1 MVSDLLYIF
10 LILIIVLFIWNLFKI
25 DSKQESNKETYDNN
39 IQNDLYKAQHLKQNV
54 LSFDKIPLPDLYD
67 LARVYH
73 YGVSDKYDSHGNFIP
88 GIKPEPE
95 LAIPIYEYLLIH
107 KFTKCLYDITQLY
120 HYGVPGSNVVNL
132 NNAIVYYKLLYNF
145 TDDKL
150 DVLDKL
156 EEIYKETYN
165 IQLKFYIN
173 QQKHLLS
180 QQLQQNTQPQNTQPQ
195 QNQPH
200 FPYQNNNPIQAIRA
214 QIIDQVPIIET
225 TLGIRNDLHNV
236 HDSVLTK
243 TVKNSIEKLKKD
255 TVMDI
260 DFPTTIQNIKNE
272 IEKYPNENVK
282 SQARLALDTI
292 QRNNDTLHSVG
303 MKETELLHLIYNR
316 INSPINVENQQVLKE
331 NLINELSECIEFNK
345 PVCTTGRFT
354 RILDTI
360 NGVDPEVS
368 IKPKWMIQKE
378 LIDKSGALYKA
389 KVETLDSQQ
398 KAAIE
403 SIQMTPEQETVY
415 NKIKSDIQT
424 EIKDKFTED
433 YVTPGILTQEAL
445 THEIDKF
452 IDDIM

>member
-1 MVSDLLYIF
+1 MLDLLYIF
-10 LILIIVLFIWNLFKI
+10 LILITILFIWNLIQNDQK
-25 DSKQESNKETYDNN
+25 ESYNNN
-39 IQNDLYKAQHLKQNV
+39 IQNKLNSAILAKQNV
-54 LSFDKIPLPDLYD
+54 SFDKIPLSDLYD

-73 YGVSDKYDSHGNFIP
+73 YGVSDKYDSNGKFIP

-120 HYGVPGSNVVNL
+120 HYGIPGSNVVDL
-132 NNAIVYYKLLYNF
+132 NKAALYYKLLYNF

-156 EEIYKETYN
+156 QEIYKETYN

-173 QQKHLLS
+173 QQKHTLS
-180 QQLQQNTQPQNTQPQ
+180 QQNTQLQLQLQ
-195 QNQPH
+195 QQHLPR
-200 FPYQNNNPIQAIRA
+200 QNNNPIQEIRV

-225 TLGIRNDLHNV
+225 TIGIRNDLHNV

-243 TVKNSIEKLKKD
+243 TVKNSIENLKKD

-260 DFPTTIQNIKNE
+260 DFATTIQNIKNE
-272 IEKYPNENVK
+272 IEEYPNENVK

-292 QRNNDTLHSVG
+292 QRNNDTLHSVD

-316 INSPINVENQQVLKE
+316 IHNPVNVENKKVLKE

-389 KVETLDSQQ
+389 KVDTLDPQQ
-398 KAAIE
+398 REAIE
-403 SIQMTPEQETVY
+403 SIQMTPDQEIVY
-415 NKIKSDIQT
+415 NKIKYEVQT

>member
-1 MVSDLLYIF
+1 MLDLLYIF
-10 LILIIVLFIWNLFKI
+10 LILIVILFIWNLIQINQK
-25 DSKQESNKETYDNN
+25 ESYNNN
-39 IQNDLYKAQHLKQNV
+39 IQNKLDTAILAKQNV
-54 LSFDKIPLPDLYD
+54 LPFDQISLKDLYD

-73 YGVSDKYDSHGNFIP
+73 YGVSDKYDSNGEFIH
-88 GIKPEPE
+88 GIKPEPG

-120 HYGVPGSNVVNL
+120 HYGIPGSNVVDL
-132 NNAIVYYKLLYNF
+132 NNAIVYYKLLYNI

-173 QQKHLLS
+173 QQKHIISQQNTQPQLQQNTQ
-180 QQLQQNTQPQNTQPQ
+180 QQLQQNTPQLS
-195 QNQPH
+195 
-200 FPYQNNNPIQAIRA
+200 YQNNHPIQEIRA
-214 QIIDQVPIIET
+214 QVVDQVPIIET
-225 TLGIRNDLHNV
+225 TIGIRNDLHNV

-243 TVKNSIEKLKKD
+243 TVKNSIDKLKEN

-260 DFPTTIQNIKNE
+260 DLQTTVQNIKNE
-272 IEKYPNENVK
+272 IEQYPNENVK
-282 SQARLALDTI
+282 MQARLALNTI
-292 QRNNDTLHSVG
+292 LDNNDTLHSVD

-316 INSPINVENQQVLKE
+316 IHHPVNVENKQVLKE

-378 LIDKSGALYKA
+378 LIDKSGALYKS
-389 KVETLDSQQ
+389 KVETLDPQQ

-403 SIQMTPEQETVY
+403 TIQMTPYQETVY
-415 NKIKSDIQT
+415 NKIKSEVQN
-424 EIKDKFTED
+424 EIKNQFTKD
-433 YVTPGILTQEAL
+433 YVTPGIMTQEAL